1 MTNLSKTILTPI
13 PASLVTIFAIS
24 AILFI
29 ISTTL
34 ITILEYQYQKT
45 TDTNELERFLVKE
58 CPELYN
64 NSNKRRTKQRYLF
77 LCKIILY
84 SVILITT
91 VLIATAWH
99 TARTARTHG
108 CTNAQLKETTAD
120 CIWRSIDCSPVEN
133 TLPEDKTSKI
143 ILYYK
148 FGCKDCEAIYQELYL
163 HTKDIPDIY
172 WIATRSEQGINL
184 RKQYPIKNVPS
195 GIAVNHTGNTLTKV
209 LYRKNRNQTTL
220 DTDNLSELIRF
231 QKGGTT
237 WKNQ

>member
-13 PASLVTIFAIS
+13 PASLVTVFAVS
-24 AILFI
+24 VILFI
-29 ISTTL
+29 ISTIL

-45 TDTNELERFLVKE
+45 TDTNELERFLAKE
-58 CPELYN
+58 CPELCD
-64 NSNKRRTKQRYLF
+64 NSNEHRTKQKSLF

-84 SVILITT
+84 SSILMTTILIA
-91 VLIATAWH
+91 ATWH
-99 TARTARTHG
+99 TMQIARTHG
-108 CTNAQLKETTAD
+108 CTNAQLKKTTTND
-120 CIWRSIDCSPVEN
+120 IWHSIDYSPAED
-133 TLPEDKTSKI
+133 TLPEDKNSKI

-148 FGCKDCEAIYQELYL
+148 FGCKDCEAIYQDLYL
-163 HTKDIPDIY
+163 QTKDIPDIY

-184 RKQYPIKNVPS
+184 RKQYPVKNVPS